1 MWLSKSL
8 KLIFQY
14 VGKLTILYKEVI
26 NSMDA
31 EIISV
36 GTELLLGQIINT
48 NAQYISQ
55 QLSELGINVFYQT
68 SVGDNRNRLSSILKN
83 ALDRS
88 DLIILTGGLGPT
100 LDDITKEVVSEVMGL
115 ELYMDEKVLANI
127 EAHFQKRGLK
137 MSENNKR
144 QALIP
149 KGSRV
154 IPNYN
159 GTAPGIYI
167 QANKKNIILLPGP
180 PKEMKPML
188 KQFVL
193 PYLRENF
200 GCGLIKSKIINL
212 VGISE
217 SSLEEKILDIIKNQ
231 SNPTIAPLAKEDGII
246 LRITAKART
255 EKDASVLI
263 EPVVNSIKERV
274 GNYIYSYDNKPIQEV
289 VGEILLERN
298 CTISIA
304 ESCTGGYISH
314 LLTNIPGISAVFN
327 RSIISYSN
335 ESKIENLNVPPD
347 ILNSYGAVSKETAIL
362 MASGVRK
369 LANTDIGLSV
379 TGIAGPGGGTSEKPV
394 GLVFVALSSYSG
406 DFYEKHI
413 FSGDRE
419 IIKKRSALAAFNL
432 IRKYLDT

>member
-1 MWLSKSL
+1 
-8 KLIFQY
+8 
-14 VGKLTILYKEVI
+14 
-26 NSMDA
+26 MDA

>member
-167 QANKKNIILLPGP
+167 QANKKNIILLPA

>member
-1 MWLSKSL
+1 
-8 KLIFQY
+8 
-14 VGKLTILYKEVI
+14 
-26 NSMDA
+26 MDA

-68 SVGDNRNRLSSILKN
+68 SVGDNRYRLSYILKN

-115 ELYMDEKVLANI
+115 ELNMDEKILTTI
-127 EAHFQKRGLK
+127 EVYFQKRGLK
-137 MSENNKR
+137 MSGNNKK

-149 KGSRV
+149 KGAMV

-167 QANKKNIILLPGP
+167 QTNEKIIILLPGP

-193 PYLRENF
+193 PYLQESFRCEV
-200 GCGLIKSKIINL
+200 IKSKILNF
-212 VGISE
+212 VGIGE
-217 SSLEEKILDIIKNQ
+217 SSLEDKISDIIKNQ
-231 SNPTIAPLAKEDGII
+231 SNPTIAPLAKEDGVI
-246 LRITAKART
+246 LRITAKAKT
-255 EKDASVLI
+255 EKDAEALI
-263 EPVVNSIKERV
+263 KPVVNSIKKKV
-274 GNYIYSYDNKPIQEV
+274 GNYIYSYDNKSIQEV
-289 VGEILLERN
+289 VGEMLLEKKS
-298 CTISIA
+298 TISIA

-314 LLTNIPGISAVFN
+314 LLTNVPGISAVLN

-335 ESKIENLNVPPD
+335 ISKMEDLKVPSD
-347 ILNSYGAVSKETAIL
+347 ILNNYGAVSKETALL

-379 TGIAGPGGGTSEKPV
+379 TGIAGPDGGTSEKPI
-394 GLVFVALSSYSG
+394 GLVFVALSNYRG
-406 DFYEKHI
+406 NFYEKHI

-432 IRKYLDT
+432 IRKHLDT